1 MQISDRPTPL
11 GETTTCTRVRAT
23 CELLTT
29 VTTMKM
35 SRNTSNREQLIEDTL
50 HLVDEGVY
58 DSIRQA
64 TRATGTTL
72 TYVTGGF
79 RRESDSEG

>member
-1 MQISDRPTPL
+1 
-11 GETTTCTRVRAT
+11 
-23 CELLTT
+23 
-29 VTTMKM
+29 MKM

-50 HLVDEGVY
+50 RLVDEGVY